1 MKKFVAILAL
11 AVFTAGSAHAADLG
25 GKLLKVGSDTTSPPM
40 ESIDPASGQI
50 VGFDIDVVNAICA
63 KINCQAEF
71 VTTGWDGIF
80 AALDQGNFD
89 LVASGVSITDERKKA
104 MDFSEP
110 YIINSQ
116 AVLTRAED
124 QAVTLDQFK
133 AEGKKL
139 SAQANT
145 TDAQVAENVVGK
157 ENVAAYDSFSAAI
170 IALKNKDVDGVVIN
184 GANAAAYEREFAG
197 ELVVAIKGLESDP
210 LGPRLPQGRRKR
222 RHLQRRPEGDPGRWH
237 ARPRSSQNTGAS
249 SKVSCRRRGAGASG
263 DPF

>member
-1 MKKFVAILAL
+1 MNVKTLLIAL
-11 AVFTAGSAHAADLG
+11 AMAALASGVSHAADLG

-50 VGFDIDVVNAICA
+50 VGFDVDVVNAICA

-80 AALDQGNFD
+80 AALDQGSFD

-104 MDFSEP
+104 MDFSDP
-110 YIINSQ
+110 YIVNSQ
-116 AVLTRAED
+116 AVLMRVAD
-124 QAVTLDQFK
+124 QGISLDDFRSQ
-133 AEGKKL
+133 GKKL

-145 TDAQVAENVVGK
+145 TDAQVAEGIVGK
-157 ENVAAYDSFSAAI
+157 ENVAAYDSFSASV

-197 ELVVAIKGLESDP
+197 ELVVSIKDLQSDP
-210 LGPRLPQGRRKR
+210 LGLVFRKDDANIAAFN
-222 RHLQRRPEGDPGRWH
+222 EGLKAIKDDGTLDQLIGKYW
-237 ARPRSSQNTGAS
+237 GL
-249 SKVSCRRRGAGASG
+249 K
-263 DPF
+263 

>member
-1 MKKFVAILAL
+1 MKTLLIAL
-11 AVFTAGSAHAADLG
+11 AMAALAAGVSHAADLG

-40 ESIDPASGQI
+40 ESVDPASGQI
-50 VGFDIDVVNAICA
+50 VGFDVDVVNAICA

-80 AALDQGNFD
+80 AALDQGSFD

-110 YIINSQ
+110 YIVNSQ
-116 AVLTRAED
+116 AVLMRVAD
-124 QAVTLDQFK
+124 QGISLDDFK
-133 AEGKKL
+133 SQGKKL

-145 TDAQVAENVVGK
+145 TDAQVAEGIVGK
-157 ENVAAYDSFSAAI
+157 ENVSAYDSFSASV

-197 ELVVAIKGLESDP
+197 ELVVAIKDLQSDP
-210 LGPRLPQGRRKR
+210 LGLVFRKDDANIAAFN
-222 RHLQRRPEGDPGRWH
+222 EGL
-237 ARPRSSQNTGAS
+237 
-249 SKVSCRRRGAGASG
+249 KVIKDDGTLDQLIGKYWG
-263 DPF
+263 LK